1 MNLYQNFTA
10 KLYSFL
16 VMDTTLNTAKISVL
30 LSSKMINMNI
40 LQVKKYYHLIKI
52 EQQNKLRLPILL

>member
-16 VMDTTLNTAKISVL
+16 VMDTTLNT
-30 LSSKMINMNI
+30 I
-40 LQVKKYYHLIKI
+40 LTEKQQKYQYYYQVK
-52 EQQNKLRLPILL
+52 